1 MQTIR
6 TLALATAMT
15 AMMTGMATAADT
27 DATKLYDPM
36 AEAEKVVIAVDLL
49 GEKGNTAV
57 GNVVAVKTPYG
68 IAFYPNLKGLTPGL
82 HGFPVHANGDC
93 GATEKGL
100 AMKAGGHWDPK
111 EAKRHSFPWDDA
123 GHAGDLPSLYVD
135 ADGNATYPVL
145 APKLKSLDE
154 IRGHALMVH
163 VGGDN
168 FHDHPKAL
176 GGGGARLACGV
187 IK

>member
-1 MQTIR
+1 MQTFR
-6 TLALATAMT
+6 TFALAAAMT
-15 AMMTGMATAADT
+15 ALVAGVATAADT
-27 DATKLYDPM
+27 DATKLFDPM
-36 AEAEKVVIAVDLL
+36 AQAEKLVIPMELL

-68 IAFYPNLKGLTPGL
+68 VAFYPQLKGLTPGL
-82 HGFPVHANGDC
+82 HGFHVHANGDC
-93 GATEKGL
+93 GATDKGL
-100 AMKAGGHWDPK
+100 GMKAGGHWDPK
-111 EAKRHSFPWDDA
+111 DTKRHSFPWEDG
-123 GHAGDLPSLYVD
+123 GHIGDLPSLYVD
-135 ADGNATYPVL
+135 ADGVANYPVL
-145 APKLKSLDE
+145 APKLKTLDE
-154 IRGHALMVH
+154 LRGHALMVH